1 MGDSQANHK
10 TRLDWLLN
18 RHHDREKNRVA
29 TNVTFGCSIFL
40 FFCRLAGNG
49 TGLEE
54 KRENYGMKESV
65 SAMSLRI
72 ATETKQDVLVV
83 RLQGELDH
91 HTAEE
96 LRSKVDEILRNPHIR
111 HIVLSLADLAFM
123 DSSGIGV
130 ILGRYKQISARSGEM
145 VVCSINPTIYRIFEM
160 SGLFKVIKFRE
171 SEAEALHVLGV
182 A

>member
-1 MGDSQANHK
+1 
-10 TRLDWLLN
+10 
-18 RHHDREKNRVA
+18 
-29 TNVTFGCSIFL
+29 
-40 FFCRLAGNG
+40 
-49 TGLEE
+49 
-54 KRENYGMKESV
+54 
-65 SAMSLRI
+65 MSLRI
-72 ATETKQDVLVV
+72 AMETRQDVLVV

-96 LRSKVDEILRNPHIR
+96 LRSKMDEALRTSSIR

-145 VVCSINPTIYRIFEM
+145 YVCRVNPTIYRIFEM

-171 SEAEALHVLGV
+171 NEAEALLILGV

>member
-1 MGDSQANHK
+1 
-10 TRLDWLLN
+10 
-18 RHHDREKNRVA
+18 
-29 TNVTFGCSIFL
+29 
-40 FFCRLAGNG
+40 
-49 TGLEE
+49 
-54 KRENYGMKESV
+54 
-65 SAMSLRI
+65 MSLRV
-72 ATETKQDVLVV
+72 AMETRQDVLVI

-96 LRSKVDEILRNPHIR
+96 LRKKADDLLRTPAIR
-111 HIVLSLADLAFM
+111 HIVLSLADLTFM

-145 VVCSINPTIYRIFEM
+145 YVCSINPTIYRIFEM

-171 SEAEALHVLGV
+171 NEADALHVLGV